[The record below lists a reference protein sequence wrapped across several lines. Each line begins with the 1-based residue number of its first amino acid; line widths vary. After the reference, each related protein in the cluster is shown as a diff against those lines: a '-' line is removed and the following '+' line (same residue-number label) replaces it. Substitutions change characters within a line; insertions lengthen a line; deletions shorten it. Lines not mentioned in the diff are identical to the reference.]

1 MSCLKQVLYLKYIR
15 KFKYGKG
22 KKKKKTFL
30 FRILILDYSTGFFL
44 FTCHY
49 KFASV
54 SDNCMDSFPIIFGLV
69 KSQNSC
75 LNVYFIYKNRVFHLP
90 EFLLVIKNHRLHRQ
104 STNLLFFGNPSR
116 TDTILF
122 PLGY

>member
-22 KKKKKTFL
+22 KKKFFL
-30 FRILILDYSTGFFL
+30 FRILIVDYSSGFFL

-49 KFASV
+49 KFSSV
-54 SDNCMDSFPIIFGLV
+54 SDNCMDSFPIIFVLV

-90 EFLLVIKNHRLHRQ
+90 EFLLVKKKSQ
-104 STNLLFFGNPSR
+104 AP
-116 TDTILF
+116 
-122 PLGY
+122 